1 MSNNAG
7 ELFKEGYNCA
17 QAVVCSHCEKLGID
31 KETGAKMA
39 ACFGGGM
46 GRLREVC
53 GCVSGMFLLLSMK
66 EGYTDPKDSEAKKAL
81 YEKVQHLAKIF
92 EDQYGSLVCRELL
105 GLKEKHSAFEPEK
118 RTEKYYEK
126 RPCGEM
132 AQFASELFE
141 KEILK

>member
-1 MSNNAG
+1 MTNNAG

-17 QAVVCSHCEKLGID
+17 QSVVCAHCEKLGID
-31 KETGAKMA
+31 KEQGAKMA

-53 GCVSGMFLLLSMK
+53 GCVSGMFLLLSLK
-66 EGYTDPKDSEAKKAL
+66 EGYTDPKDNEGKKAL
-81 YEKVQHLAKIF
+81 YEKVQNLAKKF

-105 GLKEKHSAFEPEK
+105 GLKEKHSAFEPEQ

-132 AQFASELFE
+132 AQFAADLVEKELF
-141 KEILK
+141 